1 MLRRHFRAEGFS
13 VEKRDVS
20 IQNIST
26 YTCFLFPRCFWKHRF
41 RNTRQPAGDQNLNVW
56 HAPGGGTDSLMHIP
70 HVWCICSQKCNRNN
84 YIDEVIEMT
93 EADFFD
99 NVYMKVRS
107 EEAYV
112 VFQENV

>member
-1 MLRRHFRAEGFS
+1 
-13 VEKRDVS
+13 
-20 IQNIST
+20 
-26 YTCFLFPRCFWKHRF
+26 
-41 RNTRQPAGDQNLNVW
+41 
-56 HAPGGGTDSLMHIP
+56 MHIP

-107 EEAYV
+107 EEADV